1 MDKVLI
7 KNTRLKKIFMK
18 TMSKDTAKMQKLCV
32 RKKGDGKYKE
42 LIKNTE
48 KGERNHERKPTK
60 KKS

>member
-32 RKKGDGKYKE
+32 KGMGS
-42 LIKNTE
+42 IK
-48 KGERNHERKPTK
+48 G
-60 KKS
+60 